1 MIQQTIALLTLFS
14 DNIIQMIFL
23 YIDLLKMW
31 SVDMPSR
38 ELKILKNDTLKKVYR
53 DINIYWLL
61 QKKLNF

>member
-53 DINIYWLL
+53 DINIY
-61 QKKLNF
+61 

>member
-23 YIDLLKMW
+23 YIDLLKIW

-38 ELKILKNDTLKKVYR
+38 ELKILKNDTLKKVCR
-53 DINIYWLL
+53 DINIY
-61 QKKLNF
+61 

>member
-23 YIDLLKMW
+23 YIDLLKIW

-61 QKKLNF
+61 QQKLNF

>member
-23 YIDLLKMW
+23 YIDLLKIW

-38 ELKILKNDTLKKVYR
+38 ELKILKNDTFKKVCR
-53 DINIYWLL
+53 DINIYGSL